1 MLIKVFIV
9 NGGYGKAMKEF
20 EEKVGVK
27 LPESCQATNYIK
39 RRNEDIN

>member
-1 MLIKVFIV
+1 MFVRTEDGRTIGVSLKKDFKVFIV

-27 LPESCQATNYIK
+27 LP
-39 RRNEDIN
+39 